1 MKDQQLIDIIT
12 TFRMAQKNLQSLGF
26 NDSAKG
32 FTLRGFKHSTTP
44 QDQMQH
50 HLDDAEAL
58 ELTQE
63 YLGKMEQVYK
73 NKLAAQ
79 ATRKRVQA

>member
-1 MKDQQLIDIIT
+1 MSKEELINTIT
-12 TFRMAQKNLQSLGF
+12 SLRMAQKNLQSLGL
-26 NDSAKG
+26 NGSAKG

-63 YLGKMEQVYK
+63 YLGKMEAIYQKQLDRVAK
-73 NKLAAQ
+73 SAA
-79 ATRKRVQA
+79 A